1 MRSPTEFLS
10 QASGTQSGGGAWVEL
25 SLPLVSWKS
34 RHTLVGVEKDFF
46 LKARVFGIGPP
57 VFILQPA
64 GSQLVAA

>member
-10 QASGTQSGGGAWVEL
+10 QASRTQSRGAWVEL
-25 SLPLVSWKS
+25 SLPLVPWKS

-64 GSQLVAA
+64 GSQLLAA